1 MENLT
6 IEEIKAIIEATPND
20 MELGTKLRALFN

>member
-20 MELGTKLRALFN
+20 MELGRKLRALLN

>member
-6 IEEIKAIIEATPND
+6 IEEIKAIIDSTPND
-20 MELGTKLRALFN
+20 FELGTKLRALFN